1 VRYPWRAPFLTDV
14 RRSRGGAWC
23 LVEERQRSV
32 AFWIIGPVAARV
44 IVHRGKSGAARA
56 EWESSRDSK
65 SRACAAERTLL
76 WGSKDDV

>member
-56 EWESSRDSK
+56 GMGIVTGLQK
-65 SRACAAERTLL
+65 SRMCCRADATV
-76 WGSKDDV
+76 GVQG